1 MEKTKSLALILGVLA
16 TSVFVSYLVL
26 AWTEPSSAPP
36 AGNVSAPI
44 NVGTGNQIKAGGLG
58 ISGGFFVDSPTL
70 VIDAVNDRV
79 GIGTTTPSNIDL
91 LRNNSPFAS
100 ISAKIEAYD
109 EIQQLKTKS
118 KTFSCLHRL
127 DGAGV

>member
-79 GIGTTTPSNIDL
+79 GIGTTTPSNMLTVSGSANFTGNVGIGIT
-91 LRNNSPFAS
+91 SPTQKLEVAGS
-100 ISAKIEAYD
+100 ILTTGTGD
-109 EIQQLKTKS
+109 V
-118 KTFSCLHRL
+118 CN
-127 DGAGV
+127 GAG